1 MKKDEITRVRLLS
14 LAVLMALSLFIL
26 LVPIGSNEFGQIISK
41 MNNNALNIPESQ
53 NSVYNLYYYTGFNV
67 VYQLFF
73 SLTILFTAMSVAGIL
88 LRIGNT
94 GIAAFVS
101 AILNLLTGMLLLF
114 ARIWESSVSMHA
126 MIDSVYLDGVVKEQ
140 IETTQLLDK
149 VPVLYIL
156 LIVLGILELLMVK
169 SSGIMRIKMFTKNKK
184 TNAVNYLVPALIIYV
199 WAGFIR
205 QDILSVIIRNGDSQR
220 MTVNEYLTGYYIGN
234 KIFFNW
240 SWMIMLLLATIIC
253 IIIQSGV
260 IKGLSG
266 RAGML
271 AGIGIPALVT
281 IIQSVIYAFNP
292 PALFGYLTL
301 DISLCDMTD
310 NAFYMYLVTFCV
322 SMTAAYILIYLVIS
336 GLLDM
341 RKLAGIF
348 VINVII
354 SVILMIIVSGK
365 SSLAIQYMPWIV
377 ADCVSVILA
386 FICVAVKPV
395 NKKRAELC
403 GGPKKSDFLG
413 HRMIKF

>member
-1 MKKDEITRVRLLS
+1 MKKDEITMVRLLS
-14 LAVLMALSLFIL
+14 LAILMALSLFIL
-26 LVPIGSNEFGQIISK
+26 LVPIGSNEFAQIISK

-94 GIAAFVS
+94 GIVAFVS

-114 ARIWESSVSMHA
+114 ARIWESSISMHA

-156 LIVLGILELLMVK
+156 LIVLGILELLIVK
-169 SSGIMRIKMFTKNKK
+169 SSGIMRIKMFAKNKK

-281 IIQSVIYAFNP
+281 IIPSVIYAFNP

-322 SMTAAYILIYLVIS
+322 CMTAAYILIYLVIS

-348 VINVII
+348 VINVVI

-377 ADCVSVILA
+377 ADCASVILA
-386 FICVAVKPV
+386 VVSIALKPV
-395 NKKRAELC
+395 NK
-403 GGPKKSDFLG
+403 
-413 HRMIKF
+413 

>member
-1 MKKDEITRVRLLS
+1 MKKDEITMVRLLS
-14 LAVLMALSLFIL
+14 LAILMALSLFIL

-140 IETTQLLDK
+140 IKTTQLLDK

-169 SSGIMRIKMFTKNKK
+169 SSGIMRIKMFAKNKK

-220 MTVNEYLTGYYIGN
+220 MTINEYLTGYYIGN
-234 KIFFNW
+234 KMFFNW

-281 IIQSVIYAFNP
+281 IIPSVIYAFNP

-322 SMTAAYILIYLVIS
+322 SMTAAFILIYLVIS
-336 GLLDM
+336 GILDM
-341 RKLAGIF
+341 RKLTFIF
-348 VINVII
+348 IINVVI
-354 SVILMIIVSGK
+354 SVVLMIIVSGK

-377 ADCVSVILA
+377 ADCASVILA
-386 FICVAVKPV
+386 VVSIALKPV
-395 NKKRAELC
+395 NK
-403 GGPKKSDFLG
+403 
-413 HRMIKF
+413 

>member
-140 IETTQLLDK
+140 IKTTQLLDK

-169 SSGIMRIKMFTKNKK
+169 SSGIMRIKMFAKNKK

-281 IIQSVIYAFNP
+281 IIPSVIYAFNP

-322 SMTAAYILIYLVIS
+322 CMTVAYILIYLVIS

-348 VINVII
+348 VINVVI
-354 SVILMIIVSGK
+354 SVILMIIISGK

-377 ADCVSVILA
+377 ADCASVILA

-395 NKKRAELC
+395 NKKMAERCLQ
-403 GGPKKSDFLG
+403 KSLTFWG
-413 HRMIKF
+413 TA

>member
-1 MKKDEITRVRLLS
+1 MKKDEITMVRLLS
-14 LAVLMALSLFIL
+14 LAILMALSLFIL

-140 IETTQLLDK
+140 IKTTQLLDK

-281 IIQSVIYAFNP
+281 IIPSVIYAFNP

-322 SMTAAYILIYLVIS
+322 SMTAAFILIYLVIS
-336 GLLDM
+336 GILDM
-341 RKLAGIF
+341 RKLEFIF
-348 VINVII
+348 IINVVI
-354 SVILMIIVSGK
+354 SVVLMIIVSGK

-377 ADCVSVILA
+377 ADCASVILA
-386 FICVAVKPV
+386 VVSIALKPV
-395 NKKRAELC
+395 NK
-403 GGPKKSDFLG
+403 
-413 HRMIKF
+413 

>member
-1 MKKDEITRVRLLS
+1 MKKDEITMVRLLS
-14 LAVLMALSLFIL
+14 LAILMALSLFIL

-140 IETTQLLDK
+140 IKTTQLLDK

-169 SSGIMRIKMFTKNKK
+169 SSGIMRIKMFAKNKK

-205 QDILSVIIRNGDSQR
+205 QDILSVIIRNGNSQR

-281 IIQSVIYAFNP
+281 IIPSVIYAFNP

-310 NAFYMYLVTFCV
+310 NAFYMYLVAFCV
-322 SMTAAYILIYLVIS
+322 SMTATFILIYLVIS
-336 GLLDM
+336 GILDM
-341 RKLAGIF
+341 RKLAFIF
-348 VINVII
+348 IINVVI
-354 SVILMIIVSGK
+354 SVVLMIIVSGK

-377 ADCVSVILA
+377 ADCASVILA
-386 FICVAVKPV
+386 VVSIALKPV
-395 NKKRAELC
+395 NK
-403 GGPKKSDFLG
+403 
-413 HRMIKF
+413 

>member
-140 IETTQLLDK
+140 IKTTQLLDK

-169 SSGIMRIKMFTKNKK
+169 SSGIMRIKMFAKNKK

-220 MTVNEYLTGYYIGN
+220 MTINEYLTSYYIGN

-253 IIIQSGV
+253 IIIQSGI

-281 IIQSVIYAFNP
+281 IMPSVIYAFNP
-292 PALFGYLTL
+292 PALFGYITL

-322 SMTAAYILIYLVIS
+322 CMTAAYILIYLVIS

-348 VINVII
+348 VINVVT

-377 ADCVSVILA
+377 ADCASVILA

-395 NKKRAELC
+395 NKKMAELC
-403 GGPKKSDFLG
+403 GARKKV
-413 HRMIKF
+413 

>member
-140 IETTQLLDK
+140 IKTTQLLDK

-169 SSGIMRIKMFTKNKK
+169 SSGIMRIKMFAKNKK

-220 MTVNEYLTGYYIGN
+220 MTINEYLTSYYIGN

-253 IIIQSGV
+253 IIIQSGI

-281 IIQSVIYAFNP
+281 IMPSVIYAFNP
-292 PALFGYLTL
+292 PALFGYITL

-322 SMTAAYILIYLVIS
+322 CMTAAYILIYLVIS

-348 VINVII
+348 VINVVT

-365 SSLAIQYMPWIV
+365 SSLAIQYMLWIV
-377 ADCVSVILA
+377 ADCASVILA

-395 NKKRAELC
+395 NKKMAELC
-403 GGPKKSDFLG
+403 GASKKV
-413 HRMIKF
+413 

>member
-1 MKKDEITRVRLLS
+1 MKKDEITMVRLLS
-14 LAVLMALSLFIL
+14 LAILMALSLFIL

-101 AILNLLTGMLLLF
+101 TILNLLTGMLLLF

-140 IETTQLLDK
+140 IKTTQLLDK

-169 SSGIMRIKMFTKNKK
+169 SSGIMRIKMFAKNKK

-266 RAGML
+266 KAGML

-281 IIQSVIYAFNP
+281 IIPSVIYAFNP

-322 SMTAAYILIYLVIS
+322 SMTAAFILIYLVIS
-336 GLLDM
+336 GILDM
-341 RKLAGIF
+341 RKLAFIF
-348 VINVII
+348 IINVVI
-354 SVILMIIVSGK
+354 SIVLMIIVSGK

-377 ADCVSVILA
+377 ADCASVILA
-386 FICVAVKPV
+386 VVSIALKPV
-395 NKKRAELC
+395 NK
-403 GGPKKSDFLG
+403 
-413 HRMIKF
+413 

>member
-94 GIAAFVS
+94 GIPAFVS

-140 IETTQLLDK
+140 IKTTQLLDK

-169 SSGIMRIKMFTKNKK
+169 SSGIMRIKMFAKNKK

-220 MTVNEYLTGYYIGN
+220 MTINEYLTSYYIGN

-253 IIIQSGV
+253 IIIQSGI

-281 IIQSVIYAFNP
+281 IMPSVIYAFNP
-292 PALFGYLTL
+292 PALFGYITL

-322 SMTAAYILIYLVIS
+322 CMTAAYILIYLVIS

-348 VINVII
+348 VINVVT

-377 ADCVSVILA
+377 ADCASVILA

-395 NKKRAELC
+395 NKKMAELC
-403 GGPKKSDFLG
+403 GASKKV
-413 HRMIKF
+413 

>member
-94 GIAAFVS
+94 GIVAFVS

-140 IETTQLLDK
+140 IKTTQLLDK

-169 SSGIMRIKMFTKNKK
+169 SSGIMRIKMFAKNKK

-281 IIQSVIYAFNP
+281 IIPSVIYAFNP

-322 SMTAAYILIYLVIS
+322 SMTAAFILIYLVIS
-336 GLLDM
+336 GILDM
-341 RKLAGIF
+341 RKLTFIF
-348 VINVII
+348 IVNVVI
-354 SVILMIIVSGK
+354 SVVLMIIVSGK

-377 ADCVSVILA
+377 ADCASVILA
-386 FICVAVKPV
+386 VVSIALKPV
-395 NKKRAELC
+395 NK
-403 GGPKKSDFLG
+403 
-413 HRMIKF
+413 

>member
-14 LAVLMALSLFIL
+14 LAILMALSLFIL

-140 IETTQLLDK
+140 IKTTQLLDK

-169 SSGIMRIKMFTKNKK
+169 SSGIMRIKMFAKNKK

-220 MTVNEYLTGYYIGN
+220 MTINEYLTSYYIGN

-281 IIQSVIYAFNP
+281 IIPSVIYAFNP

-322 SMTAAYILIYLVIS
+322 SMTAAFILIYLVIS
-336 GLLDM
+336 GILDM
-341 RKLAGIF
+341 RKLTFIF
-348 VINVII
+348 IINVVI
-354 SVILMIIVSGK
+354 SVVLMIIVSGK

-377 ADCVSVILA
+377 ADCASVILA
-386 FICVAVKPV
+386 VVSIALKPV
-395 NKKRAELC
+395 NK
-403 GGPKKSDFLG
+403 
-413 HRMIKF
+413 

>member
-140 IETTQLLDK
+140 IKTTQLLDK

-169 SSGIMRIKMFTKNKK
+169 SSGIMRIKMFAKNKK

-220 MTVNEYLTGYYIGN
+220 MTVNDYLTGYYIGN

-281 IIQSVIYAFNP
+281 IIPSVIYAFNP

-322 SMTAAYILIYLVIS
+322 CMTVAYILIYLVIS

-348 VINVII
+348 VINVVI
-354 SVILMIIVSGK
+354 SVILMIIISGK

-377 ADCVSVILA
+377 ADCASVILA

-395 NKKRAELC
+395 NKKMAELC
-403 GGPKKSDFLG
+403 DASKKV
-413 HRMIKF
+413 

>member
-26 LVPIGSNEFGQIISK
+26 LVPVGSNEFAQIISK

-169 SSGIMRIKMFTKNKK
+169 SSGIMRIKMFAKNKK
-184 TNAVNYLVPALIIYV
+184 TNAVNYLVPALIIYA

-220 MTVNEYLTGYYIGN
+220 MTINEYLTAYYIGN

-240 SWMIMLLLATIIC
+240 SWMIMLLIATIIC

-281 IIQSVIYAFNP
+281 IIPSVIYAFNP

-322 SMTAAYILIYLVIS
+322 SMTAAFILIYLVIS
-336 GLLDM
+336 GILDM
-341 RKLAGIF
+341 RKLAFILI
-348 VINVII
+348 INVVI
-354 SVILMIIVSGK
+354 SVVLMIIVSGK

-377 ADCVSVILA
+377 ADCASVILA
-386 FICVAVKPV
+386 VVSIALKPV
-395 NKKRAELC
+395 NK
-403 GGPKKSDFLG
+403 
-413 HRMIKF
+413 

>member
-1 MKKDEITRVRLLS
+1 MKKDEITMVRLLS
-14 LAVLMALSLFIL
+14 LDILMALSLFIL

-126 MIDSVYLDGVVKEQ
+126 MIDSVYLDGVVKDQ

-169 SSGIMRIKMFTKNKK
+169 SSGIMRIKMFAKNKK
-184 TNAVNYLVPALIIYV
+184 TNTVNYLVPALIIYV

-281 IIQSVIYAFNP
+281 IIPSVIYAFNP

-322 SMTAAYILIYLVIS
+322 SMTAAFILIYLVIS
-336 GLLDM
+336 GILDM
-341 RKLAGIF
+341 RKLAFIF
-348 VINVII
+348 IINVVI
-354 SVILMIIVSGK
+354 SVVLMIIVSGK

-377 ADCVSVILA
+377 ADCASVILA
-386 FICVAVKPV
+386 VVSIALKPV
-395 NKKRAELC
+395 NK
-403 GGPKKSDFLG
+403 
-413 HRMIKF
+413 

>member
-140 IETTQLLDK
+140 IKTTQLLDK

-169 SSGIMRIKMFTKNKK
+169 SSGIMRIKMFAKNKK

-281 IIQSVIYAFNP
+281 IIPSVIYAFNP

-322 SMTAAYILIYLVIS
+322 CMTVAYILIYLVIS

-348 VINVII
+348 VINVVI
-354 SVILMIIVSGK
+354 SVILMIIISGK

-377 ADCVSVILA
+377 ADCASVILA

-395 NKKRAELC
+395 NKKMAELC
-403 GGPKKSDFLG
+403 DASKKV
-413 HRMIKF
+413 

>member
-1 MKKDEITRVRLLS
+1 MKKDEITMVRLLS
-14 LAVLMALSLFIL
+14 LAILMALSLFIL

-140 IETTQLLDK
+140 IKTTQLLDK

-169 SSGIMRIKMFTKNKK
+169 SSGIMRIKMFAKNKK

-220 MTVNEYLTGYYIGN
+220 MTINEYLTGYYIGN
-234 KIFFNW
+234 KMFFNW

-281 IIQSVIYAFNP
+281 IIPSVIYAFNP

-322 SMTAAYILIYLVIS
+322 CMTAAFILIYLVIS
-336 GLLDM
+336 GILDM
-341 RKLAGIF
+341 RKLTFIF
-348 VINVII
+348 IINVVI
-354 SVILMIIVSGK
+354 SVVLMIIVSGK

-377 ADCVSVILA
+377 ADCASVILA
-386 FICVAVKPV
+386 VVSIALKPV
-395 NKKRAELC
+395 NK
-403 GGPKKSDFLG
+403 
-413 HRMIKF
+413 

>member
-1 MKKDEITRVRLLS
+1 MVRLLS
-14 LAVLMALSLFIL
+14 LAILMALSLFIL

-101 AILNLLTGMLLLF
+101 TILNLLTGMLLLF

-140 IETTQLLDK
+140 IKTTQLLDK

-169 SSGIMRIKMFTKNKK
+169 SSGIMRIKMFAKNKK

-266 RAGML
+266 KAGML

-281 IIQSVIYAFNP
+281 IIPSVIYAFNP

-322 SMTAAYILIYLVIS
+322 SMTAAFILIYLVIS
-336 GLLDM
+336 GILDM
-341 RKLAGIF
+341 RKLAFIF
-348 VINVII
+348 IINVVI
-354 SVILMIIVSGK
+354 SIVLMIIVSGK

-377 ADCVSVILA
+377 ADCASVILA
-386 FICVAVKPV
+386 VVSIALKPV
-395 NKKRAELC
+395 NK
-403 GGPKKSDFLG
+403 
-413 HRMIKF
+413 

>member
-1 MKKDEITRVRLLS
+1 MKKDEITMVRLLS

-26 LVPIGSNEFGQIISK
+26 LVLVGNNEFGQIISK

-140 IETTQLLDK
+140 IKTTQLLDK

-281 IIQSVIYAFNP
+281 IIPSVIYAFNP

-322 SMTAAYILIYLVIS
+322 SMTAAFILIYLVIS
-336 GLLDM
+336 GILDM
-341 RKLAGIF
+341 RKLAFIF
-348 VINVII
+348 IINVVI
-354 SVILMIIVSGK
+354 SVVLMIIVSGK

-377 ADCVSVILA
+377 ADCASVILA
-386 FICVAVKPV
+386 VVSIALKPV
-395 NKKRAELC
+395 NK
-403 GGPKKSDFLG
+403 
-413 HRMIKF
+413 

>member
-1 MKKDEITRVRLLS
+1 MKKDEITMVRLLS
-14 LAVLMALSLFIL
+14 LAILMALSLFIL

-140 IETTQLLDK
+140 IKTTQLLDK

-156 LIVLGILELLMVK
+156 LIVLGIIELLMVK
-169 SSGIMRIKMFTKNKK
+169 SSGIMRIKMFAKNKK

-220 MTVNEYLTGYYIGN
+220 MTINEYLTSYYIGN

-281 IIQSVIYAFNP
+281 IIPSVIYAFNP

-322 SMTAAYILIYLVIS
+322 SMTAAFILIYLVIS
-336 GLLDM
+336 GILDM
-341 RKLAGIF
+341 RKLTFIF
-348 VINVII
+348 IINVVI
-354 SVILMIIVSGK
+354 SVVLMIIVSGK

-377 ADCVSVILA
+377 ADCASVILA
-386 FICVAVKPV
+386 VVSIALKPV
-395 NKKRAELC
+395 NK
-403 GGPKKSDFLG
+403 
-413 HRMIKF
+413 

>member
-26 LVPIGSNEFGQIISK
+26 LVPVGSNEFAQIISK

-101 AILNLLTGMLLLF
+101 TILNLLTGMLLLF

-140 IETTQLLDK
+140 IKTTQLLDK

-266 RAGML
+266 KAGML

-281 IIQSVIYAFNP
+281 IIPSVIYAFNP

-322 SMTAAYILIYLVIS
+322 SMTAAFILIYLVIS
-336 GLLDM
+336 GILDM
-341 RKLAGIF
+341 RKLAFIF
-348 VINVII
+348 IINVVI
-354 SVILMIIVSGK
+354 SIVLMIIVSGK

-377 ADCVSVILA
+377 ADCASVILA
-386 FICVAVKPV
+386 VVSIALKPV
-395 NKKRAELC
+395 NK
-403 GGPKKSDFLG
+403 
-413 HRMIKF
+413 

>member
-26 LVPIGSNEFGQIISK
+26 LVPIGSNEFGQIINK

-73 SLTILFTAMSVAGIL
+73 SLTIFFTAMSVAGIL

-94 GIAAFVS
+94 GIVAFIS

-169 SSGIMRIKMFTKNKK
+169 SSGIMHIKMFAKNKK

-220 MTVNEYLTGYYIGN
+220 MTINEYLTAYYIGN

-240 SWMIMLLLATIIC
+240 SWMIILLIATILC
-253 IIIQSGV
+253 IIIQSGI

-266 RAGML
+266 SAGML

-281 IIQSVIYAFNP
+281 IMPSVIYAFNP
-292 PALFGYLTL
+292 PALFGYITL

-322 SMTAAYILIYLVIS
+322 CMTAAYILIYLVIS

-348 VINVII
+348 VINVVI

-377 ADCVSVILA
+377 ADCTSVILA

-395 NKKRAELC
+395 NKKMAELC
-403 GGPKKSDFLG
+403 GAPKKV
-413 HRMIKF
+413 

>member
-1 MKKDEITRVRLLS
+1 MKKDEITMVRLLS
-14 LAVLMALSLFIL
+14 LAILMALSLFIL

-169 SSGIMRIKMFTKNKK
+169 SSGIMRIKMFAKNKK
-184 TNAVNYLVPALIIYV
+184 TNTVNYLVPALIIYV

-281 IIQSVIYAFNP
+281 IIPSVIYAFNP

-322 SMTAAYILIYLVIS
+322 SMTAAFILIYLVIS
-336 GLLDM
+336 GILDM
-341 RKLAGIF
+341 RKLAFIF
-348 VINVII
+348 IINVVI
-354 SVILMIIVSGK
+354 SVVLMIIVSGK

-377 ADCVSVILA
+377 ADCASVILA
-386 FICVAVKPV
+386 VVSIALKPV
-395 NKKRAELC
+395 NK
-403 GGPKKSDFLG
+403 
-413 HRMIKF
+413 

>member
-73 SLTILFTAMSVAGIL
+73 SLTIFFTAMSVVGIL

-169 SSGIMRIKMFTKNKK
+169 SSGIMRIKMFAKNKK

-205 QDILSVIIRNGDSQR
+205 QDILSVIIKNGDSQR
-220 MTVNEYLTGYYIGN
+220 MTINEYLTGYYIGN

-240 SWMIMLLLATIIC
+240 SWMIMLLIATIIC
-253 IIIQSGV
+253 IIIQSGI

-281 IIQSVIYAFNP
+281 IIPSVIYAFNP

-322 SMTAAYILIYLVIS
+322 SMTAAFILIYLVIS
-336 GLLDM
+336 GILDM
-341 RKLAGIF
+341 RKLAFIF
-348 VINVII
+348 IINVVI
-354 SVILMIIVSGK
+354 SVVLMIIVSGK

-377 ADCVSVILA
+377 ADCASVILA
-386 FICVAVKPV
+386 VVSIALKPV
-395 NKKRAELC
+395 NK
-403 GGPKKSDFLG
+403 
-413 HRMIKF
+413 

>member
-1 MKKDEITRVRLLS
+1 MKKDEITMVRLLS
-14 LAVLMALSLFIL
+14 LAILMALSLFIL

-101 AILNLLTGMLLLF
+101 AILNLLTSMLLLF

-169 SSGIMRIKMFTKNKK
+169 SSGIMRIKMFAKNKK

-220 MTVNEYLTGYYIGN
+220 MTINEYLTAYYIGN

-281 IIQSVIYAFNP
+281 IIPSVIYAFNP

-322 SMTAAYILIYLVIS
+322 SMTAAFILIYLVIS
-336 GLLDM
+336 GILDM
-341 RKLAGIF
+341 RKLAFIF
-348 VINVII
+348 IINVII
-354 SVILMIIVSGK
+354 SVVLMIIVSGK
-365 SSLAIQYMPWIV
+365 SSLSIQYMPWIV
-377 ADCVSVILA
+377 ADCASVILA
-386 FICVAVKPV
+386 VVSIALKPV
-395 NKKRAELC
+395 NK
-403 GGPKKSDFLG
+403 
-413 HRMIKF
+413 

>member
-26 LVPIGSNEFGQIISK
+26 LVPVGSNEFAQIISK

-140 IETTQLLDK
+140 IKTTQLLDK

-169 SSGIMRIKMFTKNKK
+169 SSGIMRIKMFAKNKK

-281 IIQSVIYAFNP
+281 IIPSVIYAFNP

-322 SMTAAYILIYLVIS
+322 SMTAAFILIYLVIS
-336 GLLDM
+336 GILDM
-341 RKLAGIF
+341 RKLAFIF
-348 VINVII
+348 IINVVI
-354 SVILMIIVSGK
+354 SVALMIIVSGK

-377 ADCVSVILA
+377 ADCASVILA
-386 FICVAVKPV
+386 VVSIALKPV
-395 NKKRAELC
+395 NK
-403 GGPKKSDFLG
+403 
-413 HRMIKF
+413 

>member
-26 LVPIGSNEFGQIISK
+26 LVLVGNNEFGQIISK

-140 IETTQLLDK
+140 IKTTQLLDK

-169 SSGIMRIKMFTKNKK
+169 SSGIMRIKMFAKNKK

-220 MTVNEYLTGYYIGN
+220 MTINEYLTSYYIGN

-240 SWMIMLLLATIIC
+240 SWMIMLLIATILC
-253 IIIQSGV
+253 IIIQSGI

-271 AGIGIPALVT
+271 VGIGIPALVT
-281 IIQSVIYAFNP
+281 IMPSVIYAFNP
-292 PALFGYLTL
+292 PALFGYITL

-322 SMTAAYILIYLVIS
+322 CMTAAYILIYLVIS

-348 VINVII
+348 VINVVI

-377 ADCVSVILA
+377 ADCASVILA

-395 NKKRAELC
+395 NKKMAELC
-403 GGPKKSDFLG
+403 GASKKV
-413 HRMIKF
+413 

>member
-1 MKKDEITRVRLLS
+1 MKKDEITMVRLLS
-14 LAVLMALSLFIL
+14 LAILMALSLFIL

-140 IETTQLLDK
+140 IKTTQLLDK
-149 VPVLYIL
+149 VPVLYII

-169 SSGIMRIKMFTKNKK
+169 SSGIMRIKMFAKNKK

-281 IIQSVIYAFNP
+281 IIPSVIYAFNP

-322 SMTAAYILIYLVIS
+322 SMTAAFILIYLVIS
-336 GLLDM
+336 GILDM
-341 RKLAGIF
+341 RKLAFIF
-348 VINVII
+348 IINVVI
-354 SVILMIIVSGK
+354 SVVLMIIVSGK

-377 ADCVSVILA
+377 ADCASVILA
-386 FICVAVKPV
+386 VVSIALKPV
-395 NKKRAELC
+395 NK
-403 GGPKKSDFLG
+403 
-413 HRMIKF
+413 

>member
-14 LAVLMALSLFIL
+14 LAILMALSLFIL
-26 LVPIGSNEFGQIISK
+26 LAPIGSNEFAQIISK

-169 SSGIMRIKMFTKNKK
+169 SSGIMRIKMFAKNKK
-184 TNAVNYLVPALIIYV
+184 TNTVNYLVPALIIYV

-205 QDILSVIIRNGDSQR
+205 QDILSVIIRNGDSKR

-240 SWMIMLLLATIIC
+240 SWMIMLLIATILC

-281 IIQSVIYAFNP
+281 IIPSVIYAFNP

-322 SMTAAYILIYLVIS
+322 SMTAAFILIYLVIS
-336 GLLDM
+336 GILDM
-341 RKLAGIF
+341 RKLAFIF
-348 VINVII
+348 IINVVI
-354 SVILMIIVSGK
+354 SVVLMIIVSGK

-377 ADCVSVILA
+377 ADCASVILA
-386 FICVAVKPV
+386 VVSIALKPV
-395 NKKRAELC
+395 NK
-403 GGPKKSDFLG
+403 
-413 HRMIKF
+413 

>member
-1 MKKDEITRVRLLS
+1 MKKDEITMVRLLS
-14 LAVLMALSLFIL
+14 LAILMALSLFIL

-140 IETTQLLDK
+140 IKTTQLLDK

-169 SSGIMRIKMFTKNKK
+169 SSGIMRIKMFAKNKK
-184 TNAVNYLVPALIIYV
+184 TNTVNYLVPALIIYV

-281 IIQSVIYAFNP
+281 IIPSVIYAFNP

-322 SMTAAYILIYLVIS
+322 SMTAAFILIYLVIS
-336 GLLDM
+336 GILDM
-341 RKLAGIF
+341 RKLAFIF
-348 VINVII
+348 IINVVI
-354 SVILMIIVSGK
+354 SIVLMIIVSGK

-377 ADCVSVILA
+377 ADCASVILA
-386 FICVAVKPV
+386 VVSIALKPV
-395 NKKRAELC
+395 NK
-403 GGPKKSDFLG
+403 
-413 HRMIKF
+413 

>member
-1 MKKDEITRVRLLS
+1 MKKDEITMVRLLS
-14 LAVLMALSLFIL
+14 LAILMALSLFIL

-126 MIDSVYLDGVVKEQ
+126 MIDSVYLEGVVKEQ

-169 SSGIMRIKMFTKNKK
+169 SSGIMRIKMFAKNKK

-220 MTVNEYLTGYYIGN
+220 MTINEYLTSYYIGN

-240 SWMIMLLLATIIC
+240 SWMIMLLLATILC
-253 IIIQSGV
+253 IIIQSGI

-281 IIQSVIYAFNP
+281 IMPSVIYAFNP
-292 PALFGYLTL
+292 PALFGYITL

-322 SMTAAYILIYLVIS
+322 CMTAAYILIYLVIS

-348 VINVII
+348 VINVVI

-377 ADCVSVILA
+377 ADCASVILA

-395 NKKRAELC
+395 NKKMAELC
-403 GGPKKSDFLG
+403 GAPKKV
-413 HRMIKF
+413 

>member
-26 LVPIGSNEFGQIISK
+26 LVLVGNNEFGQIISK

-140 IETTQLLDK
+140 IKTTQLLDK

-169 SSGIMRIKMFTKNKK
+169 SSGIMRIKMFAKNKK

-281 IIQSVIYAFNP
+281 IIPSVIYAFNP

-322 SMTAAYILIYLVIS
+322 SMTAAFILIYLVIS
-336 GLLDM
+336 GILDM
-341 RKLAGIF
+341 RKLAFIF
-348 VINVII
+348 VINVVI
-354 SVILMIIVSGK
+354 SVVLMIIVSGK

-377 ADCVSVILA
+377 ADCASVILA

-395 NKKRAELC
+395 N
-403 GGPKKSDFLG
+403 
-413 HRMIKF
+413 

>member
-14 LAVLMALSLFIL
+14 LTVLMALSLFIL
-26 LVPIGSNEFGQIISK
+26 LVPIGSNEFAQIISK

-94 GIAAFVS
+94 GIVAFVS

-156 LIVLGILELLMVK
+156 LIVLGILELLIVK
-169 SSGIMRIKMFTKNKK
+169 SSGIMRIKMFAKNKK

-220 MTVNEYLTGYYIGN
+220 MTINEYLTAYYIGN

-240 SWMIMLLLATIIC
+240 SWMIMLLIATIIC
-253 IIIQSGV
+253 IIIQSGI

-281 IIQSVIYAFNP
+281 IIPSVIYAFNP

-322 SMTAAYILIYLVIS
+322 CMTAAYILIYLVIS

-348 VINVII
+348 VINVVI
-354 SVILMIIVSGK
+354 SVFLMIIVSGK

-377 ADCVSVILA
+377 ADCASVILA
-386 FICVAVKPV
+386 VVSIALKPV
-395 NKKRAELC
+395 NK
-403 GGPKKSDFLG
+403 
-413 HRMIKF
+413 

>member
-26 LVPIGSNEFGQIISK
+26 LVLVGNNEFGQIISK

-140 IETTQLLDK
+140 IKTTQLLDK

-169 SSGIMRIKMFTKNKK
+169 SSGIMRIKMFAKNKK

-220 MTVNEYLTGYYIGN
+220 MTINEYLTSYYIGN

-240 SWMIMLLLATIIC
+240 SWMIMLLIATILC
-253 IIIQSGV
+253 IIIQSGI

-281 IIQSVIYAFNP
+281 IMPSVIYAFNP
-292 PALFGYLTL
+292 PALFGYITL

-322 SMTAAYILIYLVIS
+322 CMTAAYILIYLVIS

-348 VINVII
+348 VINVVI

-377 ADCVSVILA
+377 ADCASVILA

-395 NKKRAELC
+395 NKKMAELC
-403 GGPKKSDFLG
+403 GASKKV
-413 HRMIKF
+413 

>member
-1 MKKDEITRVRLLS
+1 MKKDEITMVRLLS
-14 LAVLMALSLFIL
+14 LAILMALSLFIL

-140 IETTQLLDK
+140 IKTTQLLDK

-169 SSGIMRIKMFTKNKK
+169 SSGIMRIKMFAKNKK

-240 SWMIMLLLATIIC
+240 SWMIMLLLANIIC

-281 IIQSVIYAFNP
+281 IIPSVIYAFNP

-322 SMTAAYILIYLVIS
+322 SMTAAFILIYLVIS
-336 GLLDM
+336 GILDM
-341 RKLAGIF
+341 RKLAFIF
-348 VINVII
+348 IINVVI
-354 SVILMIIVSGK
+354 SVVLMIIVSGK

-377 ADCVSVILA
+377 ADCASVILA
-386 FICVAVKPV
+386 VVSIALKPV
-395 NKKRAELC
+395 NK
-403 GGPKKSDFLG
+403 
-413 HRMIKF
+413 

>member
-1 MKKDEITRVRLLS
+1 MKKDEITMVRLLS
-14 LAVLMALSLFIL
+14 LAILMALSLFIL

-140 IETTQLLDK
+140 IKTTQLLDK
-149 VPVLYIL
+149 VPVLYII

-169 SSGIMRIKMFTKNKK
+169 SSGIMRIKMFAKNKK

-281 IIQSVIYAFNP
+281 IIPSVIYAFNP

-310 NAFYMYLVTFCV
+310 NAFYMYLITFCV
-322 SMTAAYILIYLVIS
+322 SMTAAFILIYLVIS
-336 GLLDM
+336 GILDM
-341 RKLAGIF
+341 RKLAFIF
-348 VINVII
+348 IINVVI
-354 SVILMIIVSGK
+354 SVVLMIIVSGK

-377 ADCVSVILA
+377 ADCASVILA
-386 FICVAVKPV
+386 VVSIALKPV
-395 NKKRAELC
+395 NK
-403 GGPKKSDFLG
+403 
-413 HRMIKF
+413 

>member
-140 IETTQLLDK
+140 IKTTQLLDK

-169 SSGIMRIKMFTKNKK
+169 SSGIMRIKMFAKNKK

-220 MTVNEYLTGYYIGN
+220 MTINEYLTSYYIGN

-253 IIIQSGV
+253 IIIQSGI

-281 IIQSVIYAFNP
+281 IMPSVIYAFNP
-292 PALFGYLTL
+292 PALFGYITL

-322 SMTAAYILIYLVIS
+322 CMTAAYILIYLVIS

-348 VINVII
+348 VINVVT

-377 ADCVSVILA
+377 ADCASVILA

-395 NKKRAELC
+395 NKKMAELC
-403 GGPKKSDFLG
+403 GAPKKV
-413 HRMIKF
+413 

>member
-26 LVPIGSNEFGQIISK
+26 LVPIGSNEFAQIISK
-41 MNNNALNIPESQ
+41 MNNNVLNIPESQ

-169 SSGIMRIKMFTKNKK
+169 SSGIMRIKMFAKNKK

-220 MTVNEYLTGYYIGN
+220 MTINEYLTAYYIGN

-240 SWMIMLLLATIIC
+240 SWMIMLLIATIIC
-253 IIIQSGV
+253 IIIQSGI

-266 RAGML
+266 RVGML

-281 IIQSVIYAFNP
+281 IMPSVIYAFNP

-310 NAFYMYLVTFCV
+310 NAFYMYLVTLCV
-322 SMTAAYILIYLVIS
+322 CMTAAYILIYLVIS

-348 VINVII
+348 VINVVI

-377 ADCVSVILA
+377 ADCASVILA
-386 FICVAVKPV
+386 VVSIALKPV
-395 NKKRAELC
+395 NK
-403 GGPKKSDFLG
+403 
-413 HRMIKF
+413 

>member
-140 IETTQLLDK
+140 IKTTQLLDK

-169 SSGIMRIKMFTKNKK
+169 SSGIMRIKMFAKNKK

-220 MTVNEYLTGYYIGN
+220 MTINEYLTSYYIGN

-253 IIIQSGV
+253 IIIQSGI

-281 IIQSVIYAFNP
+281 IMPSVIYAFNP
-292 PALFGYLTL
+292 PALFGYITL
-301 DISLCDMTD
+301 DISLCDITD

-322 SMTAAYILIYLVIS
+322 CMTAAYILIYLVIS

-348 VINVII
+348 VINVVT

-377 ADCVSVILA
+377 ADCASVILA

-395 NKKRAELC
+395 NKKMAELC
-403 GGPKKSDFLG
+403 GASKKV
-413 HRMIKF
+413 